1 MNKQTIDA
9 SLMASPKLWRE
20 SFSQQQARRH
30 PPPSHRSSKKIQPYE
45 KKKMPLD
52 HSPKAKQQQ
61 QFYKQEDII
70 FLSPS
75 KQYLDLKLQTDTLL
89 PSIQEENE
97 QDASSVK
104 AIQNGDLDHGRPKKE
119 KTRPYSLHMPTLN
132 PNLMI
137 PTATTN
143 TTPTSTISMDSY
155 DTLNQKRHT
164 MCLSKN
170 SNNPGLPTLDIPS
183 KPIKSNDINS
193 VKNDS
198 TENKRVKSL
207 RFNVVQ
213 LASLTSER
221 DLDYEL
227 SISIN
232 DKVIDTRYG
241 QMKKLSKK
249 MSSCTF
255 SKNWMNIQV
264 DTPFELTFII
274 KTKPAHSH
282 KVSDFFTRRGQWSL
296 WKKGKGISSISSSTD
311 NISTIKKKEVNDTAL
326 FKSTENNNNNNGHPQ
341 NIDFSTISPSG
352 YVRIFSGEQFD
363 FIKQGKYR
371 YKFNKSLSS
380 LNYSTHT
387 KAIEVV
393 VDFQWYYRSVTEPSL
408 STDGSV
414 TQLSQEYS
422 NLNLTDSMKLVHH
435 GEVLTFYYWGN
446 GLPEWRR
453 YWTVIEG
460 DKLILKPCGYKKKES
475 LYSISLK
482 KLVKVSKPTEEDQE
496 NIYLSRQLGVVL
508 QFDTTKMQISERVKL
523 GKMYILTDNKSSAE
537 SWRHALSNIKPIKSN
552 NEEDVDNRF
561 LW

>member
-1 MNKQTIDA
+1 MSKQT
-9 SLMASPKLWRE
+9 KE
-20 SFSQQQARRH
+20 QQ
-30 PPPSHRSSKKIQPYE
+30 P
-45 KKKMPLD
+45 
-52 HSPKAKQQQ
+52 QQQ
-61 QFYKQEDII
+61 QLCKQEDNI

-75 KQYLDLKLQTDTLL
+75 KQYLDLKLQTDSLL

-97 QDASSVK
+97 QDTPSVK
-104 AIQNGDLDHGRPKKE
+104 VIHNENLDHGKPKKE

-137 PTATTN
+137 PAATID
-143 TTPTSTISMDSY
+143 TTPISTISIDSH
-155 DTLNQKRHT
+155 DSLNQKRHT
-164 MCLSKN
+164 MCLSRN
-170 SNNPGLPTLDIPS
+170 NNNNPGLSTLDIPS

-193 VKNDS
+193 LKNDS

-255 SKNWMNIQV
+255 SKNWMDIQV

-274 KTKPAHSH
+274 KTKPSNSH
-282 KVSDFFTRRGQWSL
+282 KVSNFFTRRGQWSL

-311 NISTIKKKEVNDTAL
+311 NTPIIKKKDINHATL
-326 FKSTENNNNNNGHPQ
+326 FKPTENNNNNNDHRQ
-341 NIDFSTISPSG
+341 SIDFSTISPSG

-393 VDFQWYYRSVTEPSL
+393 VDFQWYHRSVTESSL
-408 STDGSV
+408 STDNSI

-453 YWTVIEG
+453 YWTVLES
-460 DKLILKPCGYKKKES
+460 DKLLLKPCGYKKKES

-537 SWRHALSNIKPIKSN
+537 SWRHALSNIKPSKSN
-552 NEEDVDNRF
+552 NKEDVDNRF